1 MTDGR
6 KTVRVIDAKL
16 AADAVIYKGALCGFK
31 AGYLVEWVAGDTAI
45 EHPCIA
51 IPELALVVDN
61 TGGAAGDLS
70 CPVDFQIEKVLY
82 RFANDGGS
90 AVAQAHIGGD
100 AWGLDDQTVSS
111 STNGGTRSR
120 VGTPWIVQATNAR
133 GYPVGV
139 YVELEGPGADV
150 AILDSLAAVTTG
162 NGAAMVGIEDAGEFT
177 AETEVEGALQEIYQH
192 LKSVQ
197 GTIDLKP
204 SDFYLLTGAPL
215 AIFANGA
222 SAVPGSAIVDS
233 KAFAIRWNDNATN
246 AGIIASFLVP
256 PDMDITANATLTIRA
271 SKTGAT
277 LADAVTFDVGVYN
290 QVVGALHDADANYGG
305 TTSAMTG
312 DAAAKTIQAVTLT
325 LALANLA
332 ASPASATIT
341 IKPTDGT
348 LATADDL
355 VLLSARITYKKKL
368 LTS

>member
-1 MTDGR
+1 MKDGLL
-6 KTVRVIDAKL
+6 KPV
-16 AADAVIYKGALCGFK
+16 
-31 AGYLVEWVAGDTAI
+31 TATTGLR
-45 EHPCIA
+45 HFCTA
-51 IPELALVVDN
+51 TNQTTVDN
-61 TGGAAGDLS
+61 TAGADGDLTCS
-70 CPVDFQIEKVLY
+70 VEFDDPKTLVFCKNHPDTPL
-82 RFANDGGS
+82 
-90 AVAQAHIGGD
+90 VAASFHIGQD
-100 AWGLDDQTVSS
+100 AYAVDDSGVVSAS
-111 STNGGTRSR
+111 GTSR
-120 VGTPWIVQATNAR
+120 TRMGTPWIIVGASDPIGQRA
-133 GYPVGV
+133 GV
-139 YVELEGPGADV
+139 YVELDVLPDAATLEDDLASTANGDGASKV
-150 AILDSLAAVTTG
+150 A
-162 NGAAMVGIEDAGEFT
+162 IEDAGAFT
-177 AETEVEGALQEIYQH
+177 SAANVEAALAELYQDA
-192 LKSVQ
+192 KSVQ
-197 GTIDLKP
+197 GTIDLMP
-204 SDFYLLTGAPL
+204 HDFYLLTGAPL

-233 KAFAIRWNDNATN
+233 KAHGIRWNDNATN
-246 AGIIASFLVP
+246 AGILSSFLVP

-325 LALANLA
+325 LALANLD